1 MKRREFLSTLAAS
14 GAAAL
19 TASGQTKRQPLN
31 ILFILVDDMGWH
43 DIGPYGNKVID
54 TPNLDRLAS
63 ESALFTNGYS
73 ACPVCSPSRAAILT
87 GKYPARLHLTDW
99 IPGRKQW
106 PFAKLLTPAFEQQLP
121 LNEITMPKL
130 LDPIGYR
137 TAAMGK
143 WHLGGAGYLPTD
155 QGFNIN
161 VGGSDAGHPPTYFG
175 PLDLP
180 NLKLEPGE
188 SLTERL
194 TLEGS
199 RFIRE
204 TATPFFLYE
213 SHYTVHLPLQAKK
226 EVVDKYRARDT
237 GDINPIYCAM
247 VQSADE
253 SVGQLLKALDE
264 SGKTNNTIVV
274 FFSDNGGVRYQSRD
288 LKPVTNNGP
297 LRAGK
302 GHVYEGGIREPL
314 IIRWPGVTKPGTR
327 IDTPV
332 IGVDFLPTFCD
343 ALDISVPKNVD
354 GVSIRPLLEGRSLPE
369 RPIFW
374 HYPHYSDQGGAPA
387 GAVRQG
393 NWKLMQFYE
402 DGRLEL
408 FNLDNDIGERSNL
421 VRKEPGRAK
430 QLFKFLTDWRNSRNA
445 AMPTLNPDYDPA
457 RSSEGLSGY
466 QDPTPP
472 VQA

>member
-1 MKRREFLSTLAAS
+1 MLAGGASALSAHT
-14 GAAAL
+14 
-19 TASGQTKRQPLN
+19 QTKQPPMN

-54 TPNLDRLAS
+54 TPNLNRLAS
-63 ESALFTNGYS
+63 ESALFTNAYS

-87 GKYPARLHLTDW
+87 GQYPARLHLTDW
-99 IPGRKQW
+99 LPGRKQW
-106 PFAKLLTPAFEQQLP
+106 PFSKVLMPAFEQQLP
-121 LNEITMPKL
+121 LSEITMPKL
-130 LDPIGYR
+130 LDPLGYK

-143 WHLGGAGYLPTD
+143 WHLGGTGYSPTD
-155 QGFNIN
+155 QGFQRNI
-161 VGGSDAGHPPTYFG
+161 GGSDLGHPPTYFG
-175 PLDLP
+175 PLNLP

-204 TATPFFLYE
+204 TKSPFFLYE
-213 SHYTVHLPLQAKK
+213 AHYTVHLPLQAKK
-226 EVVDKYRARDT
+226 EVVDKYKARNI
-237 GDINPIYCAM
+237 GDIDPTYCAM

-253 SVGQLLKALDE
+253 SVGKLLGALDE
-264 SGKTNNTIVV
+264 SGKAQNTIVV
-274 FFSDNGGVRYQSRD
+274 FFSDNGGVRYQSRE

-314 IIRWPGVTKPGTR
+314 LIRWPGVIKAGMK

-343 ALDISVPKNVD
+343 ALGIPLPKNVD
-354 GVSIRPLLEGRSLPE
+354 GVSLRPLLQGSAMAE

-393 NWKLMQFYE
+393 NWKLIQFYE

-408 FNLDNDIGERSNL
+408 FNLEDDLGERRNL
-421 VRKEPGRAK
+421 VQKEPVRTK
-430 QLFKFLTDWRNSRNA
+430 QMFKLLDEWRENVNA
-445 AMPTLNPDYDPA
+445 SMPSPNPDYDPA

-466 QDPTPP
+466 EDPTPP